1 MLRGRRGIIWI
12 VAGVVLAILA
22 GVAAMLALRA
32 AISTVQVPEPEAPLT
47 RPVVVASQF
56 VERRSTLTDADVE
69 IRELPQDSIRS
80 GAIVKEEDAIGRITL
95 TQLNQGEMIL
105 AQNLLEVTAEGEPE
119 AGEPSISEA
128 LEEDEVAVSLRATD
142 LMSRFGVL
150 QPGDK
155 VDLLFSVNVVG
166 KTLQEEV
173 PRGGLVALNAL
184 QNLEILQIVT
194 RAAPQEEGAEE
205 EAVQQER
212 LIVLIADPQ
221 QAVILKYLKDSG
233 GTIDF
238 ALRSPTS
245 EQLFD
250 VEHTPAGQH
259 RQQRVTPSG
268 QLRRFPPEGRLAP
281 ALQTRL
287 AHQSH
292 QHRPN
297 GLFRFATLDLDE
309 IEFEVV
315 DFHRCRGGLG

>member
-1 MLRGRRGIIWI
+1 MLRGRRGLIWI
-12 VAGVVLAILA
+12 LAGVVIAILA
-22 GVAAMLALRA
+22 GLAAMLALRA

-56 VERRSTLTDADVE
+56 VERRSTLTNADVE

-166 KTLQEEV
+166 KTVQEEV

-250 VEHTPAGQH
+250 VEA
-259 RQQRVTPSG
+259 VTINY
-268 QLRRFPPEGRLAP
+268 LAERYEIVPPEP
-281 ALQTRL
+281 
-287 AHQSH
+287 
-292 QHRPN
+292 
-297 GLFRFATLDLDE
+297 LD
-309 IEFEVV
+309 
-315 DFHRCRGGLG
+315 